1 MGPAAVSFAPQVAE
15 LLKSNNLYVR
25 ESAAEAL
32 GSMGPAAASV
42 APQVADLLNS
52 YNPGVRISAAETLGR
67 MGPAAMGFAPQVA
80 DLLKSSNPDLRKS
93 AAEAL
98 EKITAQPDPALAL
111 RLIDASKSY
120 QDLRGL
126 LTFWAYLTG
135 GAQEPNRSRVKGRKV
150 P

>member
-1 MGPAAVSFAPQVAE
+1 M
-15 LLKSNNLYVR
+15 
-25 ESAAEAL
+25 
-32 GSMGPAAASV
+32 
-42 APQVADLLNS
+42 
-52 YNPGVRISAAETLGR
+52 SAAETLGR
-67 MGPAAMGFAPQVA
+67 TGPAAMGFAPQVA

-111 RLIDASKSY
+111 RLSDASKSY
-120 QDLRGL
+120 QDLRGF

-135 GAQEPNRSRVKGRKV
+135 GAQEQNRLRVKGRKV